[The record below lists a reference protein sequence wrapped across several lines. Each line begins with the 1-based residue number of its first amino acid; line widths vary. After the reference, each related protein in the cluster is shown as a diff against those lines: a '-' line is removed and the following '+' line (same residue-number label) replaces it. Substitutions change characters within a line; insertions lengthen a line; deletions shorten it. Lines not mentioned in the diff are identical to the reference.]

1 MNSFLKGF
9 AGELLKLAHPDP
21 VFVDTSP
28 IPYEPNIIPGD
39 ISTLGPPKPASKQFL
54 SGFLGRIETPKE
66 TIDEHKFNH
75 WYRTKP

>member
-1 MNSFLKGF
+1 MNCFLQGF

-21 VFVDTSP
+21 VFIDTSP

-39 ISTLGPPKPASKQFL
+39 IATLGPPKQPSAQFPVGL
-54 SGFLGRIETPKE
+54 LGETETPKE